1 MTENCHVVVNM
12 SLLKSRLDITVDGWS
27 WILSKTYVVSSHTT
41 NDSFNKGNNAS
52 HYRVVKRVYKRKTA
66 EDLKKCIITRFVP
79 RKNAPGRYT
88 NIFNESEPHAV
99 ISCYFGEGE
108 RLIPPNETS
117 RMYPSVRDEIKPN
130 LEKGIAPKRAT
141 HNTLKKLG
149 GINAVPS
156 ASHVPTI
163 TQVYEILRSLKP
175 KNTDL
180 LKKLI
185 EKQQS
190 DGCTEHSVIQK
201 IQTNQ
206 FSYNIVLF
214 NKRII
219 ESIANFCCT
228 ERKEVKSALCW
239 DFTFDIGKSPP
250 YYLLALSYQNTIL
263 FNKTT
268 KRCLVMLGPVLICHK
283 KD

>member
-52 HYRVVKRVYKRKTA
+52 HYRVVKRVYKCKTA

-219 ESIANFCCT
+219 ENIANFCCT
-228 ERKEVKSALCW
+228 DRKEVKSALCW